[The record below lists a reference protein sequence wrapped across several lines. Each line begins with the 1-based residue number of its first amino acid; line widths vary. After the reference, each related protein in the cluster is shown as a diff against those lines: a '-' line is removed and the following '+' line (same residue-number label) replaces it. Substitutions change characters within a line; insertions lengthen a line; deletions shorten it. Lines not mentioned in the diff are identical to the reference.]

1 MEAKVSAKGMEYY
14 QLEEDDVIRLNDG
27 VEYMSH
33 VKGMLGWDND
43 TKYLLIPGTGSMVL
57 KGNINESDDEI
68 LGDWLNH
75 SIYK

>member
-1 MEAKVSAKGMEYY
+1 MEAKVSAKGREYY
-14 QLEEDDVIRLNDG
+14 QLEEEDVIRLNDG
-27 VEYMSH
+27 VEYMLH
-33 VKGMLGWDND
+33 VKGMLEWNND
-43 TKYLLIPGTGSMVL
+43 TKYLLIPGTGSSVL